1 MVFFNFEQTIVFL
14 VFFYL
19 FIFICHLI
27 LNYTDNMHT
36 LIYIK
41 LNIIIIKEKK
51 IDLVDF
57 EIKFYVVNSSKQ
69 I

>member
-1 MVFFNFEQTIVFL
+1 
-14 VFFYL
+14 
-19 FIFICHLI
+19 
-27 LNYTDNMHT
+27 MHT